1 MKIVEN
7 KYLES
12 IQVQPDSYESS
23 ITADICLFGFKKGH
37 LRILLVKRTVGKYKN
52 SWLLPG
58 GIMDDNETIDECA
71 HKVLRCLIGVE
82 NVHISQVKAYTNIK
96 RHPVKRVITI
106 SFYALIKPENH
117 PIEQKMNV
125 TQIKWF
131 RLNEL
136 PNNIGFDHLEIIIDA
151 HNLLKLNLKSNL
163 IFGELLPETFTL
175 NEMQSLYESI
185 LNKKL
190 DRRNFRKKI
199 LQMNLLENTGIIKKG
214 IKGGPYLFRKIK

>member
-1 MKIVEN
+1 MKIFNNKKLEN
-7 KYLES
+7 
-12 IQVQPDSYESS
+12 IQVLPDSFESS

-37 LRILLVKRTVGKYKN
+37 LKVLLVKRTVGAYKN
-52 SWLLPG
+52 TWLLPG
-58 GIMDDNETIDECA
+58 GVMEDDETIDECA

-96 RHPVKRVITI
+96 RHPVKRVVTI

-117 PIEQKMNV
+117 PMEQKMDV
-125 TQIKWF
+125 TEIKWF
-131 RLNEL
+131 RLNKL
-136 PNNIGFDHLEIIIDA
+136 PENIGFDHLEIIKGA
-151 HNLLKLNLKSNL
+151 HSLLKQNLKSDL

-175 NEMQSLYESI
+175 NELQTLYESI
-185 LNKKL
+185 LNKEF

-199 LQMNLLENTGIIKKG
+199 LQMNMLENTGVIKKG